1 MNINNISAGSNLP
14 EEFNVL
20 IEIPNDGGAV
30 KYEFDKKSGALIVDR
45 FFGTSLHYPAN
56 YGLVP
61 HTLSEDNDPID
72 VLVMTPVPLL
82 SGVIIRCRAL
92 GMLDMEDESG
102 IDYKILAVPA
112 DDLSPLY
119 KDMRDIKD
127 VPDSLLN
134 EIAHFFEQYKALEP
148 GKWAKVRGWEDAEG
162 AKSKLMESYHR
173 YHDTSSK

>member
-1 MNINNISAGSNLP
+1 MNIDKISAGENLP

-30 KYEFDKKSGALIVDR
+30 KYEFDKASGALIVDR

-102 IDYKILAVPA
+102 IDYKILAVPT

-127 VPDSLLN
+127 VPESLLN
-134 EIAHFFEQYKALEP
+134 EISHFFEQYKALEV
-148 GKWAKVRGWEDAEG
+148 GKWAKIKGWEDAQG
-162 AKSKLMESYHR
+162 AKNKLMESYNR
-173 YHDTSSK
+173 YRESNPK

>member
-1 MNINNISAGSNLP
+1 MNIDEISAGENLP

-61 HTLSEDNDPID
+61 HTLSEDKDPID

-82 SGVIIRCRAL
+82 SGVIIKCRAL

-102 IDYKILAVPA
+102 IDYKILAVPT

-119 KDMRDIKD
+119 TDMRDITD
-127 VPDSLLN
+127 VPKSLLN
-134 EIAHFFEQYKALEP
+134 EIAHFFEQYIALEV
-148 GKWAKVRGWEDAEG
+148 GKWAKIRGWESCKEAQN
-162 AKSKLMESYHR
+162 KLMESYHR
-173 YHDTSSK
+173 YQDTSAK